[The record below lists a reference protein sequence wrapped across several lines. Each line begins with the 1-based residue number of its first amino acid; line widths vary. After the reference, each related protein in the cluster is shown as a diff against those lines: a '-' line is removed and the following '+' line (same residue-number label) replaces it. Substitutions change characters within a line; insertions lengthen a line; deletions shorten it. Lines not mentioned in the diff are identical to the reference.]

1 MENKKLKDELTY
13 QNNLCIKKFPKE
25 RCTASCEIK
34 NGYCIYEEMEFI
46 EKMEFDD
53 YIEKSYPG
61 ENIEEKY
68 NHYYYDC
75 FEREESW
82 GSNFDDDE
90 FECFD
95 TAPFSTYSLTNG
107 NYSLGDKD
115 YFTIYEHVDLG
126 SWYFYSKYINDEF
139 RISQSES
146 RLNWLTKEP
155 GWYIHY
161 FGQFCINYISD
172 FEDSCN
178 PEVLNEEIF
187 APLIDDT
194 LENLRVDEN
203 GFEYY
208 RVSLEPF
215 EEEKLFKEELLFKIQ
230 NIQKITL
237 AAKNSFNEASISE
250 FKNWFYKYFVGHITT
265 NTEIRLLYN
274 WCDKFTKKCLDITL
288 MYLEE
293 KYTLYFSNTT
303 EDSLDYYSL
312 LQTIAK
318 IPLEAE
324 LFEFI
329 EDDHGVFEDE
339 D

>member
-1 MENKKLKDELTY
+1 MKPEFIYELQNKKSRYFSQDDFDLGFDPLGDEISSIEGKIDEY
-13 QNNLCIKKFPKE
+13 E
-25 RCTASCEIK
+25 EE
-34 NGYCIYEEMEFI
+34 YCIACPRT
-46 EKMEFDD
+46 
-53 YIEKSYPG
+53 SPYPV
-61 ENIEEKY
+61 ESLIK
-68 NHYYYDC
+68 
-75 FEREESW
+75 REY
-82 GSNFDDDE
+82 
-90 FECFD
+90 CA
-95 TAPFSTYSLTNG
+95 T
-107 NYSLGDKD
+107 DKD
-115 YFTIYEHVDLG
+115 YFNLYTYECSGV
-126 SWYFYSKYINDEF
+126 YFIYSKYLNDLF
-139 RISQSES
+139 RQSISQSSLEWAMIDNIGYYYDYS
-146 RLNWLTKEP
+146 FFWREFK
-155 GWYIHY
+155 Y
-161 FGQFCINYISD
+161 D
-172 FEDSCN
+172 FEESNN
-178 PEVLNEEIF
+178 PELVDDTYF

-215 EEEKLFKEELLFKIQ
+215 EEEKLFKEELLFKIE
-230 NIQKITL
+230 NIENITL

-293 KYTLYFSNTT
+293 KYALYFSNTT
-303 EDSLDYYSL
+303 EDSIDYYSL